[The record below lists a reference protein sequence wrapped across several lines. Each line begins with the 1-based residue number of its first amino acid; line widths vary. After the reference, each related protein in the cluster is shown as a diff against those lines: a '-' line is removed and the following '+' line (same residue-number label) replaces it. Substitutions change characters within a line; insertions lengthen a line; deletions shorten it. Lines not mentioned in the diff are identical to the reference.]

1 MLRVALALMALA
13 LVGCAS
19 QAQKEAQALQA
30 APWLGAAANAD
41 ETYIVV
47 TVRNPRVT
55 DIHAASTS
63 RDYDVAPVYGPS
75 PRARGDANKLAS
87 RYALRQVNAWP
98 IEVLELHCV
107 VYAMPSAANKDE
119 VIARLRADRLVES
132 VQPLNSFATLA
143 TQGKAQAEKQSAKQY
158 SDPYFDL
165 QSNLQVLQVPQAQRL
180 SRGAGVRVAIIDTG
194 IDVKHP
200 DLAGRVAVQRNFVG
214 GPNPN
219 SVAPEKHGTAVA
231 GVIAALANNKLGI
244 VGIAPAAQLLALRAC
259 WQATNDPRS
268 VCNTFTLA
276 QALSAAIDLRAD
288 VVNLSLGGPADPLLN
303 RLVIAGMQRG
313 IVYVGAMNP
322 SSVGAQGSFPT
333 DIAGVIG
340 VNNIEEGRIQR
351 GKTLSLYAPGTDILT
366 LTPSGGYDFMS
377 GSSLAAA
384 SVTGGVALLLSRRRS
399 TQRNELYGALSKSV
413 SAESVDLCMA
423 ITALDPRTS
432 CDHE

>member
-1 MLRVALALMALA
+1 
-13 LVGCAS
+13 
-19 QAQKEAQALQA
+19 
-30 APWLGAAANAD
+30 
-41 ETYIVV
+41 
-47 TVRNPRVT
+47 
-55 DIHAASTS
+55 
-63 RDYDVAPVYGPS
+63 
-75 PRARGDANKLAS
+75 
-87 RYALRQVNAWP
+87 LRQVNAWP

-107 VYAMPSAANKDE
+107 VYALPSSANQTE

-143 TQGKAQAEKQSAKQY
+143 TDGKAQSDKQFVKQY

-180 SRGAGVRVAIIDTG
+180 SQGAGVRVAIIDTG

-214 GPNPN
+214 ESDPNK
-219 SVAPEKHGTAVA
+219 VAPEKHGTAVA

-259 WQATNDPRS
+259 WQATNDSRS
-268 VCNTFTLA
+268 LCNTFTLA
-276 QALSAAIDLRAD
+276 QALVAAIDLRAD

-313 IVYVGAMNP
+313 IVYVGAINP
-322 SSVGAQGSFPT
+322 NSVRTQAVFPT

-340 VNNIEEGRIQR
+340 VNNIEGGRVQ
-351 GKTLSLYAPGTDILT
+351 GAKTLSLMAPGTDILT

-384 SVTGGVALLLSRRRS
+384 SVTGGVALLLSRRHS
-399 TQRNELYGALSKSV
+399 IQRNELYGALAKSV
-413 SAESVDLCMA
+413 RAESVDFCVAL
-423 ITALDPRTS
+423 TALDPRAS